1 MTRGRLLLL
10 SATLFLAY
18 ADRAVSVA
26 VAVPLKV
33 QFGLSDA
40 ALGLLNGAALVIPFA
55 VTSLLLGTVR
65 GQVRANRVL
74 AAGVLVWTLAAF
86 GFAFAQTYGHLI
98 LGRMLMGVGQAAL
111 FPAAVAAL
119 GASSASGRLSLL
131 TAASATG
138 RSGGLLAVGALMY
151 LAASGVAAMLPVAP
165 WRFAAVLTLAP
176 NLVVAWLLWRMD
188 SGPPVVI
195 GTRQGSRAA
204 VDHMRSRASA
214 YVPFIAA
221 ASSILIIVQSA
232 GAWIPSILVRSA
244 GMSPAEAATA
254 AGLIVLLGA
263 PIGHLGAGRLIRAVP
278 APTLL
283 AIASVCAV
291 AASAV
296 IAFADHAVALL
307 IGLTFLVMAS
317 GGGAA
322 AAMIGLQPL
331 APVHLRPAV
340 TAIYLGSATLVAYA
354 FGPLATGV
362 LSDTMAGRDE
372 GLALALLGVVT
383 FAGSLCVLLA
393 IAGRSAWHRGAR
405 SETVE

>member
-1 MTRGRLLLL
+1 VTHGRLLLL

-26 VAVPLKV
+26 IAAPLKV
-33 QFGLSDA
+33 HFGLSDA

-55 VTSLLLGTVR
+55 VTSLLLGAAR
-65 GQVRANRVL
+65 GRVRANRAL

-98 LGRMLMGVGQAAL
+98 VGRMLMGVGQAAL

-119 GASSASGRLSLL
+119 GSSSASGRLSLL

-151 LAASGVAAMLPVAP
+151 LAASGAATLLPVAP
-165 WRFAAVLTLAP
+165 WRFAAVLMLAP
-176 NLVVAWLLWRMD
+176 NLLVAWLLWRMD

-204 VDHMRSRASA
+204 IDHMRSRASA
-214 YVPFIAA
+214 YVPFVTA
-221 ASSILIIVQSA
+221 ASSILIVVQSA

-244 GMSPAEAATA
+244 GMSPAQAATA
-254 AGLIVLLGA
+254 AGLIVLFGA

-283 AIASVCAV
+283 VIASVCAV

-296 IAFADHAVALL
+296 IAFADHPAALL
-307 IGLTFLVMAS
+307 TGLMLLVMAG

-322 AAMIGLQPL
+322 AAMVGLQPL

-340 TAIYLGSATLVAYA
+340 TAIYLGVATLAGYA
-354 FGPLATGV
+354 VGPLATGA
-362 LSDTMAGRDE
+362 LSDAMAGQAK

-383 FAGSLCVLLA
+383 FAGSLCVL
-393 IAGRSAWHRGAR
+393 SALGGQRAWREVAR
-405 SETVE
+405 SETVD